1 MNYDILFDYIRL
13 EESNGRPEKIREIY
27 ERAIA
32 NVPLIEEKRYW
43 RRYIFIWIYY
53 GIWEELEAEDFDRA
67 RKVYQN
73 ALGLVPHKSFTFAKL
88 WDCYARFLIRRKELT
103 TARKLYGQALGVCA
117 KERIYKNY
125 IQIELELREFDRSR
139 KLYQSYL
146 EWNPANCTAW
156 IQFAELERNLGD
168 IERARGIFDIAIQQE
183 ELDLPE
189 VLWKAYLDFEMEEE
203 EWAKCRALYER
214 LLERTN
220 HVKVFNFKLGSNKFR
235 KV

>member
-1 MNYDILFDYIRL
+1 MC
-13 EESNGRPEKIREIY
+13 
-27 ERAIA
+27 
-32 NVPLIEEKRYW
+32 V
-43 RRYIFIWIYY
+43 
-53 GIWEELEAEDFDRA
+53 
-67 RKVYQN
+67 
-73 ALGLVPHKSFTFAKL
+73 
-88 WDCYARFLIRRKELT
+88 
-103 TARKLYGQALGVCA
+103 

-139 KLYQSYL
+139 ILYQSYL

-168 IERARGIFDIAIQQE
+168 TERARGIFDIAIQQE

-189 VLWKAYLDFEMEEE
+189 VLWKAYVDFEMEEE

-220 HVKVFNFKLGSNKFR
+220 HVKAFNIKLGSNKFR